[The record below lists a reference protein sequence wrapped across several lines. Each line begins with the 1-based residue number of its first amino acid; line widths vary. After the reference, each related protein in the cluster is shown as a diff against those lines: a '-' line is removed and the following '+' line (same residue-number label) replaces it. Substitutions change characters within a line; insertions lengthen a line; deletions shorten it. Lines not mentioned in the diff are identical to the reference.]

1 MAGAGIH
8 IDEASYFE
16 EPLVGFSHFN
26 FEALCIVRFVVKKPR
41 R

>member
-8 IDEASYFE
+8 TDEASYYQGPF
-16 EPLVGFSHFN
+16 VGLSHFK